1 MKIIL
6 ASLFLISSSFAFDGS
21 YPTAPDL
28 RLTPGSLCQSG
39 TITRYPERI
48 KYCKRDVSQGDKRD
62 VFDTYREALGYSLPG
77 QRADYKIDHFIPLCA
92 GGSNQ
97 KNNLWPQHRTVYE
110 VTDPMEG
117 LGCEKLSL
125 GKISQKALIQKLKAA
140 KYDHS
145 LVQGTIQFLN
155 AL

>member
-1 MKIIL
+1 M
-6 ASLFLISSSFAFDGS
+6 
-21 YPTAPDL
+21 Y
-28 RLTPGSLCQSG
+28 
-39 TITRYPERI
+39 
-48 KYCKRDVSQGDKRD
+48 RDD
-62 VFDTYREALGYSLPG
+62 LGYTLPG

-92 GGSNQ
+92 GGSNS
-97 KNNLWPQHRTVYE
+97 KNNLWPQHHSVYE

-145 LVQGTIQFLN
+145 LVPGTLQFLN

>member
-6 ASLFLISSSFAFDGS
+6 ASLLLISSSFAFEAS

-39 TITRYPERI
+39 TVTRYPEGI
-48 KYCKRDVSQGDKRD
+48 KYCKRDVSQSDKRE
-62 VFDTYREALGYSLPG
+62 VFETYRRDLGYRLPG
-77 QRADYKIDHFIPLCA
+77 DRADYKIDHFIPLCA

-97 KNNLWPQHRTVYE
+97 KNNLWPQHRSVYE

-117 LGCEKLSL
+117 LGCEKLAL
-125 GKISQKALIQKLKAA
+125 GKISQKALIKRLKAA

-145 LVQGTIQFLN
+145 LVNETLQFLN